1 MAYYVYSGGAWHLV
15 TGGYVRNVSVWDSQ
29 VAAYSTASSTWT
41 PYLSPETLYPN
52 SDVSKSGFEDSTGG
66 DGDGTLYDE
75 VADPSVSTYIRSHLL
90 GPGTNYARFGLPN
103 ASLDH
108 TIDQPAH
115 IKIRVKYTVPT
126 GLTDQIVAKLYQ
138 GGTLIDGGSTGYT
151 ASWNIT
157 PGGSGV
163 DQLLTYSLSSTE
175 LSDLSPWTSMELRIE
190 HVASDVSL
198 VDHYANVESAEL
210 DLDS

>member
-1 MAYYVYSGGAWHLV
+1 MYYVYDSGAWHLV
-15 TGGYVRNVSVWDSQ
+15 TAGSIRDASAWNDL
-29 VAAYSTASSTWT
+29 VASYGRDSSTWNV
-41 PYLSPETLYPN
+41 YDSPEALFPN
-52 SDVSKSGFEDSTGG
+52 SDVSKSGFEDTTGG

-90 GPGTNYARFGLPN
+90 GPGTHYARFGLPN

-115 IKIRVKYTVPT
+115 IKIRVNYTVPS
-126 GLTDQIVAKLYQ
+126 GDTDQIYAKLYQ
-138 GGTLIDGGSTGYT
+138 GGSLVDGSASGYT
-151 ASWNIT
+151 AVWNIT
-157 PGGSGV
+157 PSGSGV
-163 DQLLTYSLSSTE
+163 DQLLTYALSSTE
-175 LSDLSPWTSMELRIE
+175 LSQLSNWTSMEIRIE

-198 VDHYANVESAEL
+198 VDHYVNVESVEL